1 MILTKTEAKGKFKR
15 GQQFVIEIAEVHTHY
30 NDNGEPYPV
39 YRIKG
44 FDSLVLT
51 DYGIQRILEVTE
63 PSKIKVGH
71 GTTLTK
77 SDEGVWT
84 CHSTY
89 DLEEDGNVPKCHC
102 KLAEEKEPRTENDAE
117 EL

>member
-1 MILTKTEAKGKFKR
+1 MILTKTEGKGKFKR

-63 PSKIKVGH
+63 PSKIKVGQ
-71 GTTLTK
+71 GTMLIK
-77 SDEGVWT
+77 SDDGVWK

-89 DLEEDGNVPKCHC
+89 DLREEVGIPECHC
-102 KLAEEKEPRTENDAE
+102 KLAEEKEPCTEDDAE